1 MNQTYFLVF
10 QFTTRRLFKSQG
22 TTSGKQRQSN
32 ASTELLSIKQLNV
45 DLVVTSLQ
53 VFYNKNLI
61 KRTQSFINQARINR
75 VHNAQAEADF
85 EDKVDR
91 MKRDA

>member
-10 QFTTRRLFKSQG
+10 QFTKRSLYKSQ
-22 TTSGKQRQSN
+22 SAKQGLEQRPS
-32 ASTELLSIKQLNV
+32 AESELMSVRQLNV

-61 KRTQSFINQARINR
+61 KRTQSFIN
-75 VHNAQAEADF
+75 
-85 EDKVDR
+85 
-91 MKRDA
+91 